1 MSHETPETP
10 TLSLVSQQVSPQRPE
25 AGSVES
31 LEGAEAALRQQLGE
45 YINCLQTAMDAL
57 SSGDK
62 AALEA
67 AHETATSTVDVD
79 RFTAKRRA
87 DALSDALPAL
97 DDAETIETVKGML
110 RGFTDTRE
118 DKH

>member
-10 TLSLVSQQVSPQRPE
+10 ALSLVSQQSSPERPE

-31 LEGAEAALRQQLGE
+31 LEGAETALRQQLGE
-45 YINCLQTAMDAL
+45 YIHSLQTAMDAL
-57 SSGDK
+57 RSGDK

-67 AHETATSTVDVD
+67 AHETVTSTVDVD

-97 DDAETIETVKGML
+97 DDAEIIETVKGML
-110 RGFTDTRE
+110 KGFTDAPQG
-118 DKH
+118 KN